1 LLPPSA
7 GPSPNS
13 METFFRRVAVLG
25 TGLIGGSFA
34 LALRKHSPNTAIVGW
49 DKEHVL
55 RHAFERGA
63 IDEGFADLSP
73 AVVGADLI
81 YIALPVGHTIE
92 MLPEVARLAAPH
104 ALVTDASSTK
114 RSVSKVAEDSFQAEG
129 ARFLGGHPMA
139 GKEISGIAAADADLF
154 RGAKYALIADPLE
167 KSATQDPR
175 IGEFVT
181 LIQELG
187 AEPVWLD
194 AESHDRAAAIVS
206 HLPQLVAVALAGVV
220 RGQTDQTGLPLTLAG
235 RGLRD
240 ALRLAGSPYS
250 VWRDIIL
257 TNSDNL
263 DRVLEQ
269 FIQALEQLRGELR
282 TRALADEFAA
292 AGEIYRI
299 LRDLQ

>member
-1 LLPPSA
+1 
-7 GPSPNS
+7 
-13 METFFRRVAVLG
+13 METSFRRVAILG

-34 LALRKHSPNTAIVGW
+34 LALRKHAPQTIVIGW

-55 RHAFERGA
+55 RHAHERGA
-63 IDEGFADLSP
+63 IQEGFGDVAL
-73 AVVGADLI
+73 AVAGADLI
-81 YIALPVGHTIE
+81 YLALPVGHTIE
-92 MLPEVARLAAPH
+92 MLSEVARLAAPH

-114 RSVSKVAEDSFQAEG
+114 RSVCRAAEEKFGDAA

-139 GKEISGIAAADADLF
+139 GKEISGIAAADANLF
-154 RGAKYALIADPLE
+154 RGAKYALIGDPGA
-167 KSATQDPR
+167 KNTSGPGDARISA
-175 IGEFVT
+175 FVT
-181 LIQELG
+181 LIQQMG
-187 AEPVWLD
+187 AAPVWLD

-206 HLPQLVAVALAGVV
+206 HLPQLLAVALAGVV
-220 RGQTDQTGLPLTLAG
+220 RDHTDETGLPLTLAG

-269 FIQALEQLRGELR
+269 FIQALEQLRGDLR
-282 TRALADEFAA
+282 TRALEDEFAA